1 MTYAIQSYLIFKCYR
16 TSKGSDQFLIFF
28 LFGSHPYYFLECGL
42 DRPGGACLH
51 IYIHLHVTGEI
62 KTEGELAMEI
72 LAYSILAAFDLL
84 LLCITAIVVVRVRQR
99 MLTTFKSS
107 KHIRNRER

>member
-1 MTYAIQSYLIFKCYR
+1 MARVCIY
-16 TSKGSDQFLIFF
+16 
-28 LFGSHPYYFLECGL
+28 
-42 DRPGGACLH
+42 

-84 LLCITAIVVVRVRQR
+84 LLCIAAIVVVRVRQR

-107 KHIRNRER
+107 KHIRVFRVPDNAEGRAFIAYLRAYNRER